1 TPVVAFLSGALVEIV
16 EDGRTGFLIAD
27 EAEMARAIE
36 AAAGLDPEVCR
47 AAARERFGLDR
58 MVAAYLERYRRLVRS
73 AA

>member
-1 TPVVAFLSGALVEIV
+1 VEIV
-16 EDGRTGFLIAD
+16 EDGRTGFLVAD
-27 EAEMARAIE
+27 QGEMARAME

-47 AAARERFGLDR
+47 AAARGRFDVRR